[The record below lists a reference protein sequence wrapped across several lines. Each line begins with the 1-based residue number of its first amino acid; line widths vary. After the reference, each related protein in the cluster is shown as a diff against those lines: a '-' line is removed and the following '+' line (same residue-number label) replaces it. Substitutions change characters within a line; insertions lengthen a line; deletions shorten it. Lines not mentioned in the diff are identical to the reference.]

1 MINEY
6 LDKGSATAP
15 PQPSVLKSEIE
26 KGITSGETVQEIKN
40 FPISSWL
47 ENKIALAEKEGLI
60 IRGKPLSLKEI
71 AENLSHETNADFEE
85 CLNYLKH
92 FLKELGRANEEIG
105 KSNPRGTFL
114 PYKLHQ
120 FLLKL
125 ARSTFL

>member
-1 MINEY
+1 MVSGGSIEEQKSAVAGVAKSLFGVQFDNTQVINEY

-26 KGITSGETVQEIKN
+26 KGITSGETVQEIN

-60 IRGKPLSLKEI
+60 IRSKPLSLKEI

-85 CLNYLKH
+85 CLNYLKT
-92 FLKELGRANEEIG
+92 FFERAWA
-105 KSNPRGTFL
+105 S
-114 PYKLHQ
+114 Q
-120 FLLKL
+120 
-125 ARSTFL
+125 